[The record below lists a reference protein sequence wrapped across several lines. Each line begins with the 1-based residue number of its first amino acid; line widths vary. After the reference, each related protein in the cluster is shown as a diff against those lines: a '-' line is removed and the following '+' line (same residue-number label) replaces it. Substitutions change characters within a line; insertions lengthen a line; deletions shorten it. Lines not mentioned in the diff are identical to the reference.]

1 MVRFA
6 KVKLERAS
14 DAVFTILRESIL
26 DQTFLPGQRLNVKQL
41 AEKMEVSLTP
51 VKDAVNRLVSE
62 GLVEIRPRSGTYV
75 SQLSPK
81 DIAETLAV
89 RRALEW
95 LAAESVIRNMTGEDL
110 DQFRSLVT
118 ALEQPVTN
126 ERERQAHERKNV
138 EFHQLLVELSGN
150 RKMIEIYRSLNAHI
164 KVARVHYSSEGWE
177 RRLESEAVEHQRILK
192 ALESRNV
199 RELQRALNDHIKRGA
214 DALVQDL
221 NRKVQQQDEDNLD

>member
-6 KVKLERAS
+6 KVKVERAS
-14 DAVFTILRESIL
+14 DAVFAILRESIL

-62 GLVEIRPRSGTYV
+62 GLIELRPRSGTYV
-75 SQLSPK
+75 SSLSPK

-95 LAAESVIRNMTGEDL
+95 LAAETVVQNTTESDL
-110 DQFRSLVT
+110 KELRALT
-118 ALEQPVTN
+118 ATLEQPVNT
-126 ERERQAHERKNV
+126 ERERQQHERKNL
-138 EFHQLLVELSGN
+138 EFHQRLIELSGN
-150 RKMIEIYRSLNAHI
+150 RKMIEIYSSLNAHI

-177 RRLESEAVEHQRILK
+177 RRLQSEAQEHWRILE
-192 ALESRNV
+192 AIESRNV
-199 RELQRALNDHIKRGA
+199 RNLQRALNEHIKRGA

-221 NRKVQQQDEDNLD
+221 NRKAQPEEEGVL

>member
-14 DAVFTILRESIL
+14 DAVFSILRESIL
-26 DQTFLPGQRLNVKQL
+26 DQTFLPGQRLNVKEL

-62 GLVEIRPRSGTYV
+62 GLIELRPRSGTYV
-75 SQLSPK
+75 SLLSPK

-95 LAAESVIRNMTGEDL
+95 LAAESVVQNVTGNDL
-110 DQFRSLVT
+110 KDLRALT
-118 ALEQPVTN
+118 AALELPVTS
-126 ERERQAHERKNV
+126 ERERQLHERKNL
-138 EFHQLLVELSGN
+138 EFHQRLIDLSGN
-150 RKMIEIYRSLNAHI
+150 RKMIEIYSSLNAHI

-177 RRLESEAVEHQRILK
+177 RRLSSEALEHRRILE
-192 ALESRNV
+192 AIEARNV
-199 RELQRALNDHIKRGA
+199 RNLQRALNDHIKRGA
-214 DALVQDL
+214 EALVQDL
-221 NRKVQQQDEDNLD
+221 TRKGQLDEEGAL